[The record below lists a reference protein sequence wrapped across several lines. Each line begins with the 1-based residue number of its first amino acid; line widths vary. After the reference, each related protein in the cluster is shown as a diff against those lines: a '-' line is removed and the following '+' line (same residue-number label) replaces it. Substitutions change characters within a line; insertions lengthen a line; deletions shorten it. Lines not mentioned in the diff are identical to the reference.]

1 MNQKERQE
9 RSKKEIYQA
18 ALIEFG
24 TYGYNKVTVDSI
36 CSTHH
41 ISKGMMYHYYV
52 NKDDLFLLCVKNTF
66 SDLKNYIEQ
75 QNFVLTKDVFENIKN
90 YFMIRE
96 YYFQDHPLQKRVF
109 ESAVLRTPKHL
120 SEQIQILRT
129 PLKKMNRD
137 FLSKITAQMKLRS
150 NLDAEKVMRYLE
162 GIEYHFWTVAEQY
175 EPKIKEYDIHTM
187 LKTAEELLDMILFGV
202 LKEKDS

>member
-1 MNQKERQE
+1 
-9 RSKKEIYQA
+9 
-18 ALIEFG
+18 
-24 TYGYNKVTVDSI
+24 
-36 CSTHH
+36 
-41 ISKGMMYHYYV
+41 MMYHYYV

-202 LKEKDS
+202 LREKDS

>member
-36 CSTHH
+36 CSIHH

-109 ESAVLRTPKHL
+109 ELAVLRTPKHL

-202 LKEKDS
+202 LREKDS

>member
-1 MNQKERQE
+1 
-9 RSKKEIYQA
+9 
-18 ALIEFG
+18 
-24 TYGYNKVTVDSI
+24 
-36 CSTHH
+36 
-41 ISKGMMYHYYV
+41 
-52 NKDDLFLLCVKNTF
+52 
-66 SDLKNYIEQ
+66 
-75 QNFVLTKDVFENIKN
+75 
-90 YFMIRE
+90 MIRE

-202 LKEKDS
+202 LREKDS